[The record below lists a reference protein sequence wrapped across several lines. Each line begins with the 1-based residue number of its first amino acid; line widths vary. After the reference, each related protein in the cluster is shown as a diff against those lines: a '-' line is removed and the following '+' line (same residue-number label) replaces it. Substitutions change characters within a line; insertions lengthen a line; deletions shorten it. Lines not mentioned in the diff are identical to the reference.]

1 MRVES
6 STLIQQP
13 VGSVWDFYAVH
24 HVQNHPR
31 WDPTIELQAT
41 SDGAVGLGTVIRR
54 RVTRFGRT
62 TEGTMEVVEFEPE
75 KLMRVETHDGPMTI
89 HGWARFEV
97 VGPDETRLTIGGDI
111 PGADDAVAAQVRTM
125 MDRSTANIKSLVE
138 SGT

>member
-6 STLIQQP
+6 STVIQVP
-13 VGSVWDFYAVH
+13 VASVWDFYAVH

-41 SDGAVGLGTVIRR
+41 SDDPIALGTVIKR

-75 KLMRVETHDGPMTI
+75 KVMRVETHDGPMTI
-89 HGWARFEV
+89 HGWARFEM
-97 VGPDETRLTIGGDI
+97 VGPGTTRLTIGGEFY
-111 PGADDAVAAQVRTM
+111 GVDDAVAAQVRTM
-125 MDRSTANIKSLVE
+125 MDRSTANIKLLVE
-138 SGT
+138 SEA

>member
-75 KLMRVETHDGPMTI
+75 KMRVETHNGPMTI
-89 HGWARFEV
+89 LGWARFEV
-97 VGPDETRLTIGGDI
+97 VRPDETRLTIGGDI
-111 PGADDAVAAQVRTM
+111 PGVDDAVAAQVGTM
-125 MDRSTANIKSLVE
+125 MDRSTANINSLVE

>member
-6 STLIQQP
+6 STIIQKP
-13 VGSVWDFYAVH
+13 VGSVWDFYATCH
-24 HVQNHPR
+24 IQNHPR
-31 WDPTIELQAT
+31 WDPTIELRVT
-41 SDGAVGLGTVIRR
+41 SDDPIGLGTVIKR

-75 KLMRVETHDGPMTI
+75 KLMRAESHDGPMII

-97 VGPDETRLTIGGDI
+97 IGPDETRLTIGGEI
-111 PGADDAVAAQVRTM
+111 PGVDESVAAQIRTM

-138 SGT
+138 SET

>member
-6 STLIQQP
+6 STLIQKP
-13 VGSVWDFYAVH
+13 VGSVWDFYAARH
-24 HVQNHPR
+24 IQNHPR
-31 WDPTIELQAT
+31 WDPTIELQST
-41 SDGAVGLGTVIRR
+41 SDDPIGVGTVIQR

-97 VGPDETRLTIGGDI
+97 IGRDETRLTIGGEI
-111 PGADDAVAAQVRTM
+111 PGVDESVATQIRTM

-138 SGT
+138 AEA